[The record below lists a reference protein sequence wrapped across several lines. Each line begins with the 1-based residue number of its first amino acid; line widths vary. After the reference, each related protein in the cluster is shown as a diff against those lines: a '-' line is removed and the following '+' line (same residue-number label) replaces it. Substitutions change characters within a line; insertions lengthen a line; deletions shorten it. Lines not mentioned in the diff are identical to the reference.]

1 MSPVI
6 VTSTRFG
13 TLDIP
18 DERAI
23 DFGPGLLGFPESQ
36 RYVLVEIE
44 DDDDY
49 FWIQSVEIDDV
60 SFLCIR
66 PWDFFPDYELDVS
79 DDVQE
84 QIELHDPVDSE
95 VYRGARR
102 SSSSRHQGATKR
114 HRAPRRSG
122 RRDQGRQ
129 RGRLKGLDRQAQGS
143 ASPASSRLSDQARA
157 STLAP
162 PFGKPPRPKR

>member
-1 MSPVI
+1 MI

-44 DDDDY
+44 DDEDY

-60 SFLCIR
+60 AFLCIR

-95 VYRGARR
+95 VFLLLTTHHENEELVDITANLLGPIILNSSNRKARQVVLNNSEYTTR
-102 SSSSRHQGATKR
+102 EPLVAG
-114 HRAPRRSG
+114 
-122 RRDQGRQ
+122 
-129 RGRLKGLDRQAQGS
+129 
-143 ASPASSRLSDQARA
+143 
-157 STLAP
+157 
-162 PFGKPPRPKR
+162 

>member
-1 MSPVI
+1 MI

-44 DDDDY
+44 DDEDY

-60 SFLCIR
+60 AFLCIR

-95 VYRGARR
+95 VFLLLTTHHEDEELVDITANLLGPIILNSSNRKARQVVLNNSEYTTR
-102 SSSSRHQGATKR
+102 EPLVAG
-114 HRAPRRSG
+114 
-122 RRDQGRQ
+122 
-129 RGRLKGLDRQAQGS
+129 
-143 ASPASSRLSDQARA
+143 
-157 STLAP
+157 
-162 PFGKPPRPKR
+162 

>member
-1 MSPVI
+1 MI

-13 TLDIP
+13 SLDIP

-23 DFGPGLLGFPESQ
+23 DFGPGILGFPASQ

-44 DDDDY
+44 DDEDY

-60 SFLCIR
+60 AFLCIR
-66 PWDFFPDYELDVS
+66 PWDFFPDYELDVP

-95 VYRGARR
+95 VFLLLTTHHENDELIDITANLLGPIILNSSNRKARQVVLNNSEYTTR
-102 SSSSRHQGATKR
+102 EPLVAG
-114 HRAPRRSG
+114 
-122 RRDQGRQ
+122 
-129 RGRLKGLDRQAQGS
+129 
-143 ASPASSRLSDQARA
+143 
-157 STLAP
+157 
-162 PFGKPPRPKR
+162 

>member
-44 DDDDY
+44 EDDDY

-60 SFLCIR
+60 AFLCIR

-95 VYRGARR
+95 VFLLLTTHHENDELVDITANLLGPIILNSSNRKAR
-102 SSSSRHQGATKR
+102 QVV
-114 HRAPRRSG
+114 
-122 RRDQGRQ
+122 
-129 RGRLKGLDRQAQGS
+129 LNN
-143 ASPASSRLSDQARA
+143 SDYTTREPLVA
-157 STLAP
+157 
-162 PFGKPPRPKR
+162 G

>member
-1 MSPVI
+1 MI

-13 TLDIP
+13 SLDIP

-23 DFGPGLLGFPESQ
+23 DFGPGILGFPDSQ

-44 DDDDY
+44 DDEDY
-49 FWIQSVEIDDV
+49 FWIQSVEVDDV
-60 SFLCIR
+60 AFLCIR

-95 VYRGARR
+95 VFLLLTTHHEDDELVDITANLLGPIILNSSNRKARQVVLNNSEYTTR
-102 SSSSRHQGATKR
+102 EPLVAG
-114 HRAPRRSG
+114 
-122 RRDQGRQ
+122 
-129 RGRLKGLDRQAQGS
+129 
-143 ASPASSRLSDQARA
+143 
-157 STLAP
+157 
-162 PFGKPPRPKR
+162 

>member
-1 MSPVI
+1 MI

-13 TLDIP
+13 TLDIA

-23 DFGPGLLGFPESQ
+23 DFGPGLLGFPDSQ

-44 DDDDY
+44 DDEDY
-49 FWIQSVEIDDV
+49 FWIQSVEIDDIA
-60 SFLCIR
+60 FLCIR

-95 VYRGARR
+95 VFLLLTTHHEGEELVDITANLLGPIILNSSNRKARQVVLNNSEYTTR
-102 SSSSRHQGATKR
+102 EPLVAG
-114 HRAPRRSG
+114 
-122 RRDQGRQ
+122 
-129 RGRLKGLDRQAQGS
+129 
-143 ASPASSRLSDQARA
+143 
-157 STLAP
+157 
-162 PFGKPPRPKR
+162 

>member
-1 MSPVI
+1 MI

-13 TLDIP
+13 SLDIP

-23 DFGPGLLGFPESQ
+23 DFGPGILGFPDSQ

-44 DDDDY
+44 DDEDY

-60 SFLCIR
+60 AFLCIR

-95 VYRGARR
+95 VFLLLTTHHEDEELIDITANLLGPIILNSSNRKARQVVLNNSEYTTR
-102 SSSSRHQGATKR
+102 EPLVAG
-114 HRAPRRSG
+114 
-122 RRDQGRQ
+122 
-129 RGRLKGLDRQAQGS
+129 
-143 ASPASSRLSDQARA
+143 
-157 STLAP
+157 
-162 PFGKPPRPKR
+162 